1 MAITI
6 TAGINGINVAD
17 YLSQF
22 DASFARSGFGWF
34 DGDPGS
40 MSGSQFATTEA
51 PNLLGDPT
59 KQAVV
64 FDSTGGFA
72 YSMATHEVSGSVSA
86 ITFGYG
92 LTYASGAFQLSQ
104 MDMRISGITS
114 GNSAQDLLWDAMN
127 GNIGALSNLLN
138 NNEINF
144 VGGNGNDTFLGFSQD
159 DIIDGGEG
167 EDTLGGGGGS
177 DTLTGG
183 AGNDTFVYDAQGAD
197 TVTDFEAGGDVI
209 RVTGGYTTFAQ
220 IQANSTL
227 VNGGADT
234 RIDFGG
240 GNSLTLSGFAGSLSE
255 DYFEFDSV
263 VPPDPGPEVSV
274 SGNGLN
280 IADGDSDPGM
290 ADGTSFGA
298 AVTGDVVIHTFTV
311 TNSGDEALSTSK
323 LKLPKGFSL
332 VGQTLPA
339 SIAPGASATFQVQ
352 LDTRKIGNYSG
363 DISFKTNDADE
374 AAFNFRISG
383 SVVEPKINVLG
394 NGVSIKDNSKKAAI
408 ANHTQFDA
416 GVGFEDA
423 PPVRTFTISNA
434 AGAAPL
440 TISSATLTGTGFTL
454 LTNLTGVVLQGGE
467 SISFDVEMDTT
478 IAGTRSAKIL
488 INNNSGKLSEYDFV
502 VTGTVGPRN
511 VVGSDGVNDVF
522 DATANA
528 ENFDGKSGID
538 TVSYANATAGV
549 VASLTSPK
557 KNAGFAAG
565 DGYAS
570 IENLVGSDH
579 NDTLTGNAEN
589 NILEGGKGAD
599 KLDGGKGVNTASY
612 ANAESR
618 VTADLMNAKTINA
631 GEAEGDSYKNIQNLL
646 GSAFDDTLGGD
657 KKDNALDGG
666 GGDDVLIGNGGSDT
680 LTGGLGADAFIFV
693 NVKDG
698 GKTGDVI
705 TDFVS
710 GEDLIGISKSGFK
723 LLAGLDLNGFVSDEY
738 FVSNASG
745 VSATASG
752 HGQFVFDESASKLWW
767 DADGAGKK
775 SAVLLAT
782 FTNGAQLQA
791 TDFDLL

>member
-6 TAGINGINVAD
+6 TAGINGINVAA
-17 YLSQF
+17 YLAQF
-22 DASFARSGFGWF
+22 DASFTRSGFGWF
-34 DGDPGS
+34 DGNPSS

-51 PNLLGDPT
+51 ANLLGDPT

-64 FDSTGGFA
+64 FDSTGGFS
-72 YSMATHEVSGSVSA
+72 YSMATHDVSGSVSA

-92 LTYASGAFQLSQ
+92 LTYGSGSFQLLQ

-127 GNIGALSNLLN
+127 GNIGTLSSLLN
-138 NNEINF
+138 SNEIDF
-144 VGGNGNDTFLGFSQD
+144 IGGSGNDTFSGFAQD
-159 DIIDGGEG
+159 DVIDGGDG
-167 EDTLGGGGGS
+167 EDTLGGGGGN

-183 AGNDTFVYDAQGAD
+183 TGNDTFIYDAQGAD
-197 TVTDFEAGGDVI
+197 TVTDFEAGSDVI
-209 RVTGGYTTFAQ
+209 RITSGYASFSQ
-220 IQANSTL
+220 VLANSS
-227 VNGGADT
+227 VVGGDT
-234 RIDFGG
+234 VINFGG
-240 GNSLTLSGFAGSLSE
+240 GNSLTLTGFNGSLSE
-255 DYFEFDSV
+255 SYFEFDAV

-274 SGNGLN
+274 SGNGFN
-280 IADGDSDPGM
+280 IADGDSDPGI

-352 LDTRKIGNYSG
+352 LDTRKVGNYGG
-363 DISFKTNDADE
+363 DISFNTNDADE
-374 AAFNFRISG
+374 GVFNFRVSG

-394 NGVSIKDNSKKAAI
+394 NGVSIKDNSNKASI

-440 TISSATLTGTGFTL
+440 TISNATLSGTGFTL
-454 LTNLTGVVLQGGE
+454 LTNLAGVVLQGGE

-478 IAGTRSAKIL
+478 IAGTRSAKII

-565 DGYAS
+565 DGYTS

-579 NDTLTGNAEN
+579 DDALTGSAEN

-599 KLDGGKGVNTASY
+599 KLDGGKGINTASY
-612 ANAESR
+612 ANAETG
-618 VTADLMNAKTINA
+618 VTADLMSARTSNT
-631 GEAEGDSYKNIQNLL
+631 GEAAGDTYKNIQNLL
-646 GSAFDDTLGGD
+646 GSAFDDTLAGD

-666 GGDDVLIGNGGSDT
+666 AGSDRLIGNGGSDT
-680 LTGGLGADAFIFV
+680 LTGGLGADTFV
-693 NVKDG
+693 FLNVKDG

-723 LLAGLDLNGFVSDEY
+723 LFAGLDLNGFVTDDY
-738 FVSNASG
+738 FVSNVSG
-745 VSATASG
+745 VNATAAD
-752 HGQFVFDESASKLWW
+752 HGQFVFDESTSKLWW

-775 SAVLLAT
+775 PAVLLAT
-782 FTNGAQLQA
+782 FTNGAHLLA
-791 TDFDLL
+791 TDFDLQ

>member
-6 TAGINGINVAD
+6 TAGINGINVAA
-17 YLSQF
+17 YLAQF

-34 DGDPGS
+34 DGNPSS

-64 FDSTGGFA
+64 FDSTGGFS
-72 YSMATHEVSGSVSA
+72 YSMATHNVSGSVSA

-92 LTYASGAFQLSQ
+92 LTYGSGSFQLSQ

-127 GNIGALSNLLN
+127 GNIGTLSSLLN
-138 NNEINF
+138 SNEINF
-144 VGGNGNDTFLGFSQD
+144 IGGSGNDTFSGFAQD
-159 DIIDGGEG
+159 DVIDGGDG
-167 EDTLGGGGGS
+167 NDTLGGGGGN

-183 AGNDTFVYDAQGAD
+183 TGNDTFIYDAQGAD
-197 TVTDFEAGGDVI
+197 TITDFEAGSDVI
-209 RVTGGYTTFAQ
+209 RITSGYASFSQ
-220 IQANSTL
+220 VLANSS
-227 VNGGADT
+227 VAGGDT
-234 RIDFGG
+234 VINFGG
-240 GNSLTLSGFAGSLSE
+240 GNSLTLTGFNGSLIES
-255 DYFEFDSV
+255 YFEFDAV

-274 SGNGLN
+274 SGNGFN
-280 IADGDSDPGM
+280 IADGDSDPGI

-311 TNSGDEALSTSK
+311 TNSGDDALSTSK

-339 SIAPGASATFQVQ
+339 SIAPGGSATFQVQ
-352 LDTRKIGNYSG
+352 LDTRKVGIFGG

-374 AAFNFRISG
+374 GVFNFRVSG

-394 NGVSIKDNSKKAAI
+394 NGVSIKDNSNKASI

-440 TISSATLTGTGFTL
+440 TISNATLSGSGFTL

-478 IAGTRSAKIL
+478 IAGTRSAKII

-549 VASLTSPK
+549 VASLISPK

-565 DGYAS
+565 DGYTS

-579 NDTLTGNAEN
+579 DDTLTGSAEN

-599 KLDGGKGVNTASY
+599 KLDGGKGINTASY
-612 ANAESR
+612 ANAETG
-618 VTADLMNAKTINA
+618 VTADLMSAKTRNT
-631 GEAEGDSYKNIQNLL
+631 GEAAGDTYKNIQNLL
-646 GSAFDDTLGGD
+646 GSAFDDTLAGD

-666 GGDDVLIGNGGSDT
+666 AGSDRLIGNGGSDT
-680 LTGGLGADAFIFV
+680 LTGGLGADTFV
-693 NVKDG
+693 FLNVKDG

-710 GEDLIGISKSGFK
+710 GDDLIGISKSGFK
-723 LLAGLDLNGFVSDEY
+723 LFAGLDLNGFVTDDY
-738 FVSNASG
+738 FVSNVSG
-745 VSATASG
+745 VTATATD
-752 HGQFVFDESASKLWW
+752 HGQFLFDESTSKLWW

-775 SAVLLAT
+775 PAVLLAT
-782 FTNGAQLQA
+782 FTNGAHVLA
-791 TDFDLL
+791 TDFDLQ